1 MIKRTISLIF
11 LCAVYA
17 SYGYAQAQKDYTPV
31 SLANLDAFSS
41 PGSNWL
47 VAGDAEADLNN
58 EGIMKA
64 IPGTGTA
71 VNIISKKDNT
81 HLITKESFGD
91 IELELDFMMAKQSN
105 SGIYLQGRYE
115 VQLYDSWGKLNPGF
129 IDCGGIYQRWD
140 DKRPGASKGYEG
152 IAPLENVAKA
162 PGLWQHFKIKF
173 RAPRFDVNGTKITNA
188 RFEEV
193 YLNGVLVQQ
202 QAEVTGPTRSAM
214 FEDEKP
220 TGPLMLQGDHG
231 NVAFRNIVY
240 RALSGDNSTPP
251 KTDFATPIIVSA
263 ENRPYLLRSFINY
276 ENKLLTHG
284 MSVGNPNQVNYSY
297 DMKQGALFQVWRGQF
312 ADATDLWYER
322 GEPYQRIVPLGSVI
336 VLSDAPAI
344 AVLADA
350 ATTVWPEPVSFDD
363 MRNKGYAL
371 DATRAPTFRYTLNDM
386 NVTDKVTVPDATGIT
401 RTITVANPPAGLY
414 VRAAVSKK
422 IVALSK
428 TMYLVGDR
436 QYYVT
441 VEEKFKPVIRT
452 IGNNMELLIPVI
464 KAGDAVSYSLTW

>member
-1 MIKRTISLIF
+1 
-11 LCAVYA
+11 
-17 SYGYAQAQKDYTPV
+17 
-31 SLANLDAFSS
+31 
-41 PGSNWL
+41 
-47 VAGDAEADLNN
+47 
-58 EGIMKA
+58 
-64 IPGTGTA
+64 
-71 VNIISKKDNT
+71 
-81 HLITKESFGD
+81 
-91 IELELDFMMAKQSN
+91 
-105 SGIYLQGRYE
+105 
-115 VQLYDSWGKLNPGF
+115 
-129 IDCGGIYQRWD
+129 
-140 DKRPGASKGYEG
+140 
-152 IAPLENVAKA
+152 
-162 PGLWQHFKIKF
+162 
-173 RAPRFDVNGTKITNA
+173 
-188 RFEEV
+188 
-193 YLNGVLVQQ
+193 
-202 QAEVTGPTRSAM
+202 
-214 FEDEKP
+214 
-220 TGPLMLQGDHG
+220 
-231 NVAFRNIVY
+231 
-240 RALSGDNSTPP
+240 
-251 KTDFATPIIVSA
+251 
-263 ENRPYLLRSFINY
+263 
-276 ENKLLTHG
+276 

-344 AVLADA
+344 AVLADV
-350 ATTVWPEPVSFDD
+350 ATTVWPEPVPFDD